1 MGELHFTLPAISET
15 DRRLMRRLDIATFGL
30 FLFTAAFHRLNLLY
44 SHKFFDVTGRAQWI
58 WPQHRFAANVPV
70 AFFATRDFDLPKNRY
85 FTRIKIAGD
94 PQYTL
99 YFNGREVGG
108 RRTAEDMALDVYD
121 VSTLAHDG
129 PNRIVVAARS
139 ANGVGGLLASV

>member
-1 MGELHFTLPAISET
+1 MGEIHFTGLAISEN
-15 DRRLMRRLDIATFGL
+15 DRRLMRRLAIATFGL

-85 FTRIKIAGD
+85 FT
-94 PQYTL
+94 
-99 YFNGREVGG
+99 GREVGG

-139 ANGVGGLLASV
+139 ANGVGGLLAS